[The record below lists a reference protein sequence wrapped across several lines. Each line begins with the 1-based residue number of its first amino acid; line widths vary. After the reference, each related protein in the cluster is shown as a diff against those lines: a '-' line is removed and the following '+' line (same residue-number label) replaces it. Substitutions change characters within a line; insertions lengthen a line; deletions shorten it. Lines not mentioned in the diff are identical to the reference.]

1 MPEFLQT
8 EGVDAV
14 LDNLT
19 KRARVTAVTTSP
31 YVMAPAD
38 EKTGSREPP
47 IDAGAGSVRLLDRP
61 ILGKR
66 ELFIQ
71 TAPSFTPDV
80 RLYEGLQYRPAAPTQ
95 LTKEHGA
102 VVGQFIQAAHARG
115 LKVYLQIQAAIPPG
129 YRVQFGGASAEDQPL
144 LPDGSVPSKRLANNG
159 TLASTE
165 MLKYTQALIRDLC
178 IAYPKID
185 GIRLDWPEYPPYF
198 LSAAYLDYSAPARKA
213 ADRMG
218 FNFARMQKA
227 AAQRWKQLH
236 GQLTN
241 RELEKWCAGKLG
253 NAGLLSA
260 LFDSPDLKESLRFKS
275 ALVSEFLAGCRTA
288 LHREG
293 GPNKV
298 LIPNAFPPPFST
310 ISGMDFQKAAPHS
323 DAYNVKLYTMHWPMI
338 LRFYADEL
346 MAANP
351 GLDDRLLVQGLNRI
365 LDLAEPGTMKTLAD
379 CRYPEPNEP
388 HPVSLAAQKRK
399 IVAAQ
404 KIAGKVPV
412 YALAHGYGPVD
423 DFAARFQAAYEASG
437 GRVWVNRYG
446 YLSDSKLD
454 RMGEISR

>member
-129 YRVQFGGASAEDQPL
+129 YRVQFGGASAQDQPL

-178 IAYPKID
+178 IAYPQID
-185 GIRLDWPEYPPYF
+185 GIRLDWPELTDF
-198 LSAAYLDYSAPARKA
+198 EVIGSGLDIPTSYDPDGFRARHGIEGPFVMYAGRREGGKNWE
-213 ADRMG
+213 RMLDA
-218 FNFARMQKA
+218 FARAVVKGKGETY
-227 AAQRWKQLH
+227 RRYLP
-236 GQLTN
+236 G
-241 RELEKWCAGKLG
+241 ELDLVRRLLG
-253 NAGLLSA
+253 NSPEDRRFGEVLESRAHPGLLS
-260 LFDSPDLKESLRFKS
+260 
-275 ALVSEFLAGCRTA
+275 
-288 LHREG
+288 
-293 GPNKV
+293 
-298 LIPNAFPPPFST
+298 
-310 ISGMDFQKAAPHS
+310 
-323 DAYNVKLYTMHWPMI
+323 
-338 LRFYADEL
+338 
-346 MAANP
+346 
-351 GLDDRLLVQGLNRI
+351 
-365 LDLAEPGTMKTLAD
+365 
-379 CRYPEPNEP
+379 
-388 HPVSLAAQKRK
+388 
-399 IVAAQ
+399 
-404 KIAGKVPV
+404 
-412 YALAHGYGPVD
+412 
-423 DFAARFQAAYEASG
+423 
-437 GRVWVNRYG
+437 
-446 YLSDSKLD
+446 
-454 RMGEISR
+454 